1 MSEAP
6 AARPRAASR
15 AGVAP
20 RTRLASALLFYL
32 GASALAVLFMA
43 PFAWALGS
51 SLKEPAE
58 LSAFPPTLLPAT
70 PRFDNYS
77 RVWDSVPFARFTIN
91 TVIVTI
97 AAGVGQMISAATVAY
112 GFARFRF
119 PGRDVLFMLCLSAMM
134 LPWEVTIV
142 PHFILYRMIG
152 WLDTLAPLIVPYWFG
167 GGAFYIFL
175 MRQFFMTIPLDF
187 DEAAKMDGASY
198 PRIFWA
204 IILPLA
210 KPAMTTVAIFSFLYH
225 WNEFIT
231 PLIFLNSP
239 ENFVLSLGLRY
250 FQTLPAGGELREHL
264 LMAASMMMTLPTLLV
279 FFLAQRHFVR
289 GIVMTGIKG

>member
-1 MSEAP
+1 MGEART
-6 AARPRAASR
+6 ARPWTASR
-15 AGVAP
+15 GRVLGTP
-20 RTRLASALLFYL
+20 RALAALAFYAS
-32 GASALAVLFMA
+32 ASALAVLFMA
-43 PFAWALGS
+43 PFAWAVGS

-58 LSAFPPTLLPAT
+58 LVTFPPALWPAT
-70 PRFDNYS
+70 PRWDNYA
-77 RVWDSVPFARFTIN
+77 RVWTSVPFGQFTLN
-91 TVIVTI
+91 TVVVTV
-97 AAGVGQMISAATVAY
+97 AASAGQMISAAAVAY

-119 PGRDVLFMLCLSAMM
+119 PGREGLFMLCLSAMM

-198 PRIFWA
+198 PRIFWS

-239 ENFVLSLGLRY
+239 ERFVLSLGLRY

-264 LMAASMMMTLPTLLV
+264 LMAASMMTTLPTLVV